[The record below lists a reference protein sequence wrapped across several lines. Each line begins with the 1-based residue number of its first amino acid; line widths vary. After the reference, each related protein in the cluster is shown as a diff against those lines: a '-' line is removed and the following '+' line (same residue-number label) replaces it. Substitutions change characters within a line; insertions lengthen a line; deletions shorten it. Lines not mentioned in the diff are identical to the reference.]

1 LKETEARILYDGDR
15 YARVNIIQTFKEPW
29 LKLNYNTIVECWTA
43 GDTTLT
49 VEYVRRNEWDLP
61 EIKITATPTTHT
73 DNVTIT
79 LKIKVLDVNIRT
91 PYVVVQDDVVKDK
104 NIRWVVIDKEWHP
117 DVVLRFRRDH
127 LYEEYAESRK
137 YIILRVKHS

>member
-1 LKETEARILYDGDR
+1 M
-15 YARVNIIQTFKEPW
+15 
-29 LKLNYNTIVECWTA
+29 
-43 GDTTLT
+43 
-49 VEYVRRNEWDLP
+49 
-61 EIKITATPTTHT
+61 
-73 DNVTIT
+73 TIT